1 MIRFKNLEKSYL
13 GSSCTGFHELSIYSK
28 FLVGDLAPS
37 RELFADG
44 TGYPSL
50 NHLLLVFQNLLASLR
65 ESQGTDILDVD
76 LDLLRLLDSDLAASL
91 DLFVGGVCCVIAAAF
106 FLVRNDQFAVV
117 FDDIK
122 FGCIK
127 SFH

>member
-1 MIRFKNLEKSYL
+1 MGSKTCNGYL

-44 TGYPSL
+44 TGSPPL
-50 NHLLLVFQNLLASLR
+50 NHLLLVLQNLLASLR
-65 ESQGTDILDVD
+65 EGQGTDILDVD
-76 LDLLRLLDSDLAASL
+76 LDLLRLLKSDLAASL
-91 DLFVGGVCCVIAAAF
+91 DLFVRGGGSVIAVL